1 MVDSDVYL
9 PLAAGLIG
17 ALIGAGASI
26 ATTYVQART
35 GGKRAKILQATNI
48 ALEDY
53 KLRLEAAMARGAR
66 MPPLGVF
73 LAYYLD
79 LLSKLEKKG
88 PLTPTVLKQMSAEQD
103 ELLRA
108 YAGIAEQETAPA
120 QNQSGLV
127 GLDEN
132 VLAPMLALIPQ
143 PTPTP

>member
-1 MVDSDVYL
+1 MVGSDVYL

-26 ATTYVQART
+26 ATTYVQARSEV
-35 GGKRAKILQATNI
+35 KRAKILQATNI

-53 KLRLEAAMARGAR
+53 KLRLDVAMARGGR

-88 PLTPTVLKQMSAEQD
+88 PLTPAVLQQMSAEQD
-103 ELLRA
+103 ELLRT
-108 YAGIAEQETAPA
+108 YAGIVEEGKSPAEVDVIASRPKPERHEA
-120 QNQSGLV
+120 GV
-127 GLDEN
+127 GF
-132 VLAPMLALIPQ
+132 
-143 PTPTP
+143 

>member
-26 ATTYVQART
+26 ATTYVQARSEV
-35 GGKRAKILQATNI
+35 KRAKIVQATNI

-53 KLRLEAAMARGAR
+53 KLRLDVAMARGGR

-88 PLTPTVLKQMSAEQD
+88 PLTPAVLQQMSAEQD
-103 ELLRA
+103 ELLRT
-108 YAGIAEQETAPA
+108 YAGLVEEGKSPAEVDLTASRPEPERHEA
-120 QNQSGLV
+120 GV
-127 GLDEN
+127 GS
-132 VLAPMLALIPQ
+132 
-143 PTPTP
+143 

>member
-1 MVDSDVYL
+1 MVGSDVYL

-35 GGKRAKILQATNI
+35 EGKRAKILQATNI

-53 KLRLEAAMARGAR
+53 KLRLDAAMARGGS

-108 YAGIAEQETAPA
+108 YAGIVEGAAP
-120 QNQSGLV
+120 
-127 GLDEN
+127 
-132 VLAPMLALIPQ
+132 
-143 PTPTP
+143 PTDFK

>member
-26 ATTYVQART
+26 ATTYVQARSEV
-35 GGKRAKILQATNI
+35 KRAKIVQATNI

-53 KLRLEAAMARGAR
+53 KLRLDVAMARGGS

-88 PLTPTVLKQMSAEQD
+88 PLTPAVLQQMSAEQD
-103 ELLRA
+103 ELLRT
-108 YAGIAEQETAPA
+108 YAGIVEEGKSPAEVDLTASRFEPERHEA
-120 QNQSGLV
+120 GV
-127 GLDEN
+127 GS
-132 VLAPMLALIPQ
+132 
-143 PTPTP
+143 

>member
-1 MVDSDVYL
+1 MTVDPYDVYL
-9 PLAAGLIG
+9 PLAAGLVG

-26 ATTYVQART
+26 ATTYVQSRT
-35 GGKRAKILQATNI
+35 EDRRAKILQATNI

-53 KLRLEAAMARGAR
+53 KLRLDVAMTRGGR

-88 PLTPTVLKQMSAEQD
+88 PLTPAVLQQMSAEQD

-108 YAGIAEQETAPA
+108 HAGALEEAKVPPSQAE
-120 QNQSGLV
+120 
-127 GLDEN
+127 
-132 VLAPMLALIPQ
+132 
-143 PTPTP
+143 

>member
-1 MVDSDVYL
+1 MVGSDVYL

-35 GGKRAKILQATNI
+35 EGKRAKILQATNI

-53 KLRLEAAMARGAR
+53 KLPLDVAMARGGS

-108 YAGIAEQETAPA
+108 YAGIVDKGAAP
-120 QNQSGLV
+120 
-127 GLDEN
+127 
-132 VLAPMLALIPQ
+132 
-143 PTPTP
+143 PTV